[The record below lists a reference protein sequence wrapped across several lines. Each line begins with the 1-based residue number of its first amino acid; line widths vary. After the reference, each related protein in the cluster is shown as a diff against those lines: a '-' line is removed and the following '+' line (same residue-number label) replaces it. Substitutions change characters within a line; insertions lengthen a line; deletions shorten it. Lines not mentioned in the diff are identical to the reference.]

1 MNRYQLSQ
9 SLNHLPDD
17 LLEETQAA
25 RSRRRLRW
33 KPLAAAAACL
43 LLAAGAWALA
53 GRPAEPTPDPD
64 LPVLTIDR
72 DYGGMGDYPLSAEE
86 FAAYDGGPWQEG
98 MELAALPVFRNTT
111 RMDVANGFRTG
122 GGDYAQLRRTMERLG
137 RTWPRPPWRP
147 GCRTRRC
154 GRPWRPP
161 GPMAP
166 GSAP

>member
-98 MELAALPVFRNTT
+98 MELAARC
-111 RMDVANGFRTG
+111 A
-122 GGDYAQLRRTMERLG
+122 GDRQAERRRSGTPEG
-137 RTWPRPPWRP
+137 VTE
-147 GCRTRRC
+147 GV
-154 GRPWRPP
+154 G
-161 GPMAP
+161 
-166 GSAP
+166 

>member
-53 GRPAEPTPDPD
+53 GRPAEPTPAGADHRQGLRRHGR
-64 LPVLTIDR
+64 LP
-72 DYGGMGDYPLSAEE
+72 
-86 FAAYDGGPWQEG
+86 
-98 MELAALPVFRNTT
+98 PV
-111 RMDVANGFRTG
+111 G
-122 GGDYAQLRRTMERLG
+122 GGICRL
-137 RTWPRPPWRP
+137 
-147 GCRTRRC
+147 
-154 GRPWRPP
+154 
-161 GPMAP
+161 
-166 GSAP
+166 